1 LERKSTSFALVEER
15 SVNESPRVT
24 VTFPDGYTDT
34 LVLNRYY
41 SSEKDRMAEAEECHF
56 IGHLAKE
63 QDACVA
69 MTGCI
74 GSEDIDFTIMSSHAT
89 KSAMFKWSKDGHVEI
104 IESPFKVKNILQF
117 INTTSRMKNQYRVY
131 F

>member
-1 LERKSTSFALVEER
+1 
-15 SVNESPRVT
+15 
-24 VTFPDGYTDT
+24 
-34 LVLNRYY
+34 
-41 SSEKDRMAEAEECHF
+41 MAGAEECHF

-69 MTGCI
+69 MTGCV
-74 GSEDIDFTIMSSHAT
+74 GSEDIDFTIISSHAT

-104 IESPFKVKNILQF
+104 IESPFKVKNCMGIFFFLEF
-117 INTTSRMKNQYRVY
+117 INTTFRMKNQNRVS

>member
-1 LERKSTSFALVEER
+1 MFHPQRRRTENEKVENVWRRRSIWSKEDRK
-15 SVNESPRVT
+15 N
-24 VTFPDGYTDT
+24 G
-34 LVLNRYY
+34 
-41 SSEKDRMAEAEECHF
+41 AEECHF

-69 MTGCI
+69 MTGCV

-104 IESPFKVKNILQF
+104 IESPFKVKNH
-117 INTTSRMKNQYRVY
+117 T
-131 F
+131 